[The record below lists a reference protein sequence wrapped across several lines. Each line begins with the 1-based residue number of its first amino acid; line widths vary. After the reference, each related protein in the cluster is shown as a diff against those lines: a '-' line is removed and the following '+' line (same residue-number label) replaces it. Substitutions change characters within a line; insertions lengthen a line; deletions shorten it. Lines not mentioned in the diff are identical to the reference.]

1 MTLAAPAECA
11 RTALTHAQIDFE
23 RFANPFCDK
32 QREVKARGKHGP
44 YCSAPCGMDGY
55 ALRRGRALLK
65 KGRHHPF
72 SPTADPLFLPRD
84 LWQGCYHQAH
94 HKASDADGHDCG
106 EADYQRQIRARIPSA
121 PNPRSTS
128 VADNGSGTA
137 VALQVPA
144 MLFRY
149 QARLRQSRI
158 TSELDPGLLLLCC
171 ARQLGLSSSRSGRLW
186 WLPYPAYRRK
196 GQPESQSKEPIFG
209 SKSI

>member
-84 LWQGCYHQAH
+84 LWQGCYYQAH
-94 HKASDADGHDCG
+94 HKASDADGHDC
-106 EADYQRQIRARIPSA
+106 AKPITSARF
-121 PNPRSTS
+121 
-128 VADNGSGTA
+128 VLG
-137 VALQVPA
+137 
-144 MLFRY
+144 Y
-149 QARLRQSRI
+149 QARLIRGAPVLRI
-158 TSELDPGLLLLCC
+158 TVLV
-171 ARQLGLSSSRSGRLW
+171 RRSRSR
-186 WLPYPAYRRK
+186 YPQCYSATKQGFASR
-196 GQPESQSKEPIFG
+196 G
-209 SKSI
+209 